1 VEEKNGSFR
10 FRREEHLKGRDE
22 LRLVFGKGRRYSV
35 RGAVLFVL
43 KNGLSHNR
51 ICFTLSRGFGNAV
64 ARNRARRLSREA
76 YRLMKDRLLTGYDLI
91 LQIQSESG
99 TVLSDRERQIESL
112 FSKAGLMK

>member
-1 VEEKNGSFR
+1 VDKGFFR

-22 LRLVFGKGRRYSV
+22 IRLVFGKGKRYSV

-43 KNGLSHNR
+43 KNELPHNR
-51 ICFTLSRGFGNAV
+51 ICFTFSRGFGNAV

-76 YRLMKDRLLTGYDLI
+76 YRLMKNKLYTGYDLI
-91 LQIQSESG
+91 LQVQSESLAD
-99 TVLSDRERQIESL
+99 TKLSDREGQLESL